1 MFDLMTQPSVTVARL
16 LFQQCVAASSKK
28 GNSLEFI
35 RNEISGYLLEKIE
48 LAKLNQNVWTKTLIS
63 ISSSKK
69 DKKVKKE
76 MIPDPFYNNLPLVL
90 QEFLSNKKVKW
101 KNFSDV
107 KIAELISS
115 YETDKLEL
123 IHVMPGGSIPQHTH
137 EGIEN
142 FLVLHGS
149 YSDKYGIYME
159 GSMQT
164 RDEDHDHKPIG
175 HPLTGCI
182 GLAYTNGKIKFSGKF
197 SKILNFFTN

>member
-1 MFDLMTQPSVTVARL
+1 MINLMTQPSVTAARL
-16 LFQQCVAASSKK
+16 LFQQCVAASSQE
-28 GNSLEFI
+28 GSSLEFI
-35 RNEISGYLLEKIE
+35 RNEISGYLLEKVEPI
-48 LAKLNQNVWTKTLIS
+48 KLHQNVWKKTLDS

-69 DKKVKKE
+69 VRKE
-76 MIPDPFYNNLPLVL
+76 MILDPFYNNLPLVL

-107 KIAELISS
+107 KIAKLTPSS
-115 YETDKLEL
+115 ETDKLEL

-149 YSDKYGIYME
+149 YSDEYGTYTE
-159 GSMQT
+159 GSLQT

-182 GLAYTNGKIKFSGKF
+182 GLAYTDGKIKFSGKF

>member
-1 MFDLMTQPSVTVARL
+1 MINLMTQPSVTAARL
-16 LFQQCVAASSKK
+16 LFQQCVAASSQE
-28 GNSLEFI
+28 GSSLEFI
-35 RNEISGYLLEKIE
+35 KNEISGYLLEKVE
-48 LAKLNQNVWTKTLIS
+48 PVKLHQNVWKKTLDS
-63 ISSSKK
+63 ISSSR
-69 DKKVKKE
+69 KVRKE
-76 MIPDPFYNNLPLVL
+76 IIPDPFYNNLPLVL

-107 KIAELISS
+107 KIAKLTPSS
-115 YETDKLEL
+115 ETDKLEL

-149 YSDKYGIYME
+149 YSDEYGTYTE
-159 GSMQT
+159 GSLQT

-182 GLAYTNGKIKFSGKF
+182 GLAYTDGKIKFSGKF

>member
-1 MFDLMTQPSVTVARL
+1 MINLMTQPSVTAARL
-16 LFQQCVAASSKK
+16 LFQQCVAASSQE
-28 GNSLEFI
+28 GSSLEFI
-35 RNEISGYLLEKIE
+35 RNEISGYLLEKVE
-48 LAKLNQNVWTKTLIS
+48 PVKLNQNVWKKTLDS

-69 DKKVKKE
+69 VRKE
-76 MIPDPFYNNLPLVL
+76 MILDPFYNNLPLVL

-107 KIAELISS
+107 KIAKLTPSS
-115 YETDKLEL
+115 ETDKLEL

-149 YSDKYGIYME
+149 YSDEYGTYTE
-159 GSMQT
+159 GSLQT

-182 GLAYTNGKIKFSGKF
+182 GLAYTDGKIKFSGKF

>member
-1 MFDLMTQPSVTVARL
+1 MTQPSVTAARL
-16 LFQQCVAASSKK
+16 LFQQCVAASSQE

-35 RNEISGYLLEKIE
+35 RNEISGYLLEKVE
-48 LAKLNQNVWTKTLIS
+48 PVKLNQNVWKKTLDS
-63 ISSSKK
+63 ISSSR
-69 DKKVKKE
+69 KVRKE
-76 MIPDPFYNNLPLVL
+76 IIPDPFYNNLPLVL

-107 KIAELISS
+107 KIANLIPS
-115 YETDKLEL
+115 YGTDKLEL

-149 YSDKYGIYME
+149 YSDEYGTYTE
-159 GSMQT
+159 GSLQT

-182 GLAYTNGKIKFSGKF
+182 GLAYTDGKIKFSGKF

>member
-1 MFDLMTQPSVTVARL
+1 MTQPSVTVARL
-16 LFQQCVAASSKK
+16 LFQQCVAASSQE

-35 RNEISGYLLEKIE
+35 RNEISGYLLEKVE
-48 LAKLNQNVWTKTLIS
+48 PVKLNQNVWKKTLDS

-69 DKKVKKE
+69 VRKE
-76 MIPDPFYNNLPLVL
+76 MILDPFYNNLPLVL

-107 KIAELISS
+107 KIAKLTPSS
-115 YETDKLEL
+115 ETDKLEL

-149 YSDKYGIYME
+149 YSDEYGTYTE
-159 GSMQT
+159 GSLQT

-182 GLAYTNGKIKFSGKF
+182 GLAYTDGKIKFSGKF

>member
-1 MFDLMTQPSVTVARL
+1 MINLMTQPSVTAARL
-16 LFQQCVAASSKK
+16 LFQQCVAASSQE
-28 GNSLEFI
+28 GSSLEFI
-35 RNEISGYLLEKIE
+35 RNEISGYLLEKVE
-48 LAKLNQNVWTKTLIS
+48 PVKLNQNVWKKTLDS

-69 DKKVKKE
+69 VRKE

-107 KIAELISS
+107 KIAKLTPSS
-115 YETDKLEL
+115 ETDKLEL

-149 YSDKYGIYME
+149 YSDEYGTYTE
-159 GSMQT
+159 GSLQT

-182 GLAYTNGKIKFSGKF
+182 GLAYTDGKIKFSGKF

>member
-1 MFDLMTQPSVTVARL
+1 MINLMTQPSVTAARL
-16 LFQQCVAASSKK
+16 LFQQCVAASSQE
-28 GNSLEFI
+28 GSSLEFI
-35 RNEISGYLLEKIE
+35 RNEISGYLLEKVE
-48 LAKLNQNVWTKTLIS
+48 PVTLHQNVWKKTLDS

-69 DKKVKKE
+69 VRKE
-76 MIPDPFYNNLPLVL
+76 MILDPFYNNLPLVL

-107 KIAELISS
+107 KIAKLTPSS
-115 YETDKLEL
+115 ETDKLEL

-149 YSDKYGIYME
+149 YSDEYGTYTE
-159 GSMQT
+159 GSLQT

-182 GLAYTNGKIKFSGKF
+182 GLAYTDGKIKFSGKF

>member
-1 MFDLMTQPSVTVARL
+1 MTQPSVTAARL
-16 LFQQCVAASSKK
+16 LFQQCVAASSQE
-28 GNSLEFI
+28 GSSLEFI
-35 RNEISGYLLEKIE
+35 KNEISGYLLEKVE
-48 LAKLNQNVWTKTLIS
+48 PVKLHQNVWKKTLDS

-69 DKKVKKE
+69 VRKE
-76 MIPDPFYNNLPLVL
+76 MILDPFYNNLPLVL

-107 KIAELISS
+107 KIAKLTPSS
-115 YETDKLEL
+115 ETDKLEL

-149 YSDKYGIYME
+149 YSDEYGIYTE
-159 GSMQT
+159 GSLQT

-182 GLAYTNGKIKFSGKF
+182 GLAYTDGKIKFSGKF

>member
-1 MFDLMTQPSVTVARL
+1 MINLMTQPSVTVARL
-16 LFQQCVAASSKK
+16 LFQQCVAASSQE

-35 RNEISGYLLEKIE
+35 RNEISGYLLEKVE
-48 LAKLNQNVWTKTLIS
+48 PVKLNQNVWKKTLDS

-69 DKKVKKE
+69 VRKE

-107 KIAELISS
+107 KIANLTPS

-123 IHVMPGGSIPQHTH
+123 IHVMPGGSIPRHTH

-149 YSDKYGIYME
+149 YSDEYGTYIE
-159 GSMQT
+159 GSVQT

-182 GLAYTNGKIKFSGKF
+182 GLAYTDGKIKFSGKF

>member
-1 MFDLMTQPSVTVARL
+1 MINLMTQPSVTVAHL
-16 LFQQCVAASSKK
+16 LFQQCVAASSQE
-28 GNSLEFI
+28 GSSLEFI
-35 RNEISGYLLEKIE
+35 RNEISGYLLEKVE
-48 LAKLNQNVWTKTLIS
+48 PVKLNQNVWKKTLDS
-63 ISSSKK
+63 ISSSR
-69 DKKVKKE
+69 KVRKE
-76 MIPDPFYNNLPLVL
+76 IIPDPFYNNLPLVL

-107 KIAELISS
+107 KIAKLTPSS
-115 YETDKLEL
+115 ETDKLEL

-149 YSDKYGIYME
+149 YSDEYGTYTE
-159 GSMQT
+159 GSLQT

-182 GLAYTNGKIKFSGKF
+182 GLAYTDGKIKFSGKF

>member
-1 MFDLMTQPSVTVARL
+1 
-16 LFQQCVAASSKK
+16 
-28 GNSLEFI
+28 
-35 RNEISGYLLEKIE
+35 
-48 LAKLNQNVWTKTLIS
+48 
-63 ISSSKK
+63 
-69 DKKVKKE
+69 
-76 MIPDPFYNNLPLVL
+76 MILDPFYNNLPLVL

-107 KIAELISS
+107 KIAKLTPSS
-115 YETDKLEL
+115 ETDKLEL

-149 YSDKYGIYME
+149 YSDEYGTYTE
-159 GSMQT
+159 GSLQT

-182 GLAYTNGKIKFSGKF
+182 GLAYTDGKIKFSGKF
-197 SKILNFFTN
+197 SKILNFFAN

>member
-1 MFDLMTQPSVTVARL
+1 MINLMTQPSVTAARL
-16 LFQQCVAASSKK
+16 LFQQCVAASSQE
-28 GNSLEFI
+28 GSSLEFI
-35 RNEISGYLLEKIE
+35 RNEISGYLLEKVE
-48 LAKLNQNVWTKTLIS
+48 PVKLHQNVWKKTLDS
-63 ISSSKK
+63 IYSSKK
-69 DKKVKKE
+69 VRKE
-76 MIPDPFYNNLPLVL
+76 MILDPFYNNLPLVL

-107 KIAELISS
+107 KIAKLTPSS
-115 YETDKLEL
+115 ETDKLEL

-149 YSDKYGIYME
+149 YSDEYGTYTE
-159 GSMQT
+159 GSLQT

>member
-1 MFDLMTQPSVTVARL
+1 MINLMTQPSVTAARL
-16 LFQQCVAASSKK
+16 LFQQCVAASSQE
-28 GNSLEFI
+28 GSSLEFI
-35 RNEISGYLLEKIE
+35 KNEISGYLLEKVE
-48 LAKLNQNVWTKTLIS
+48 PVKLHQNVWKKTLDS

-69 DKKVKKE
+69 VRKE
-76 MIPDPFYNNLPLVL
+76 MILDPFYNNLPLVL
-90 QEFLSNKKVKW
+90 QEFLSYKKVKW

-107 KIAELISS
+107 KIAKLTPSS
-115 YETDKLEL
+115 ETDKLEL

-149 YSDKYGIYME
+149 YSDEYGTYTE
-159 GSMQT
+159 GSLQT

-182 GLAYTNGKIKFSGKF
+182 GLAYTDGKIKFSGKF

>member
-1 MFDLMTQPSVTVARL
+1 MINLMTQPSVTAARL
-16 LFQQCVAASSKK
+16 LFQQCVAASSQE
-28 GNSLEFI
+28 GSSLEFI
-35 RNEISGYLLEKIE
+35 KNEISGYLLEKVE
-48 LAKLNQNVWTKTLIS
+48 PVKLHQNVWKKTLDS

-69 DKKVKKE
+69 VRKE
-76 MIPDPFYNNLPLVL
+76 MILDPFYNNLPLVL

-107 KIAELISS
+107 KIAKLTPSS
-115 YETDKLEL
+115 ETDKLEL

-149 YSDKYGIYME
+149 YSDEYGTYTE
-159 GSMQT
+159 GSLQT

-182 GLAYTNGKIKFSGKF
+182 GLAYTDGKIKFSGKF

>member
-1 MFDLMTQPSVTVARL
+1 MINLMTQPSVTAARL
-16 LFQQCVAASSKK
+16 LFQQCVAASSQE
-28 GNSLEFI
+28 GSSLEFI
-35 RNEISGYLLEKIE
+35 KNEISGYLLEKVE
-48 LAKLNQNVWTKTLIS
+48 PVKLHQNVWKKTLDS

-69 DKKVKKE
+69 VRKE
-76 MIPDPFYNNLPLVL
+76 MILDPFYNNLPLVL

-107 KIAELISS
+107 KIAKLTPSS
-115 YETDKLEL
+115 ETDKLEL

-149 YSDKYGIYME
+149 YSDEYGTYTE
-159 GSMQT
+159 GSLQT

>member
-1 MFDLMTQPSVTVARL
+1 MINLMTQPSVTAARL
-16 LFQQCVAASSKK
+16 LFQQCVAASSQE
-28 GNSLEFI
+28 GSSLEFI
-35 RNEISGYLLEKIE
+35 RNEISGYLLEKVE
-48 LAKLNQNVWTKTLIS
+48 PVKLNQNVWKKTLDS
-63 ISSSKK
+63 ISSSR
-69 DKKVKKE
+69 KVRKE
-76 MIPDPFYNNLPLVL
+76 ITPDPFYNNLPLVL

-107 KIAELISS
+107 KIAKLTPSS
-115 YETDKLEL
+115 ETDKLEL

-149 YSDKYGIYME
+149 YSDEYGTYTE
-159 GSMQT
+159 GSLQT

-182 GLAYTNGKIKFSGKF
+182 GLAYTDGKIKFSGKF

>member
-1 MFDLMTQPSVTVARL
+1 MINLMAQPSVTVARL
-16 LFQQCVAASSKK
+16 LFQQCVAASSQE
-28 GNSLEFI
+28 GSSLEFI
-35 RNEISGYLLEKIE
+35 RNEISGYLLEKVE
-48 LAKLNQNVWTKTLIS
+48 PVKLNQNVWKKTLDS

-69 DKKVKKE
+69 VRKE
-76 MIPDPFYNNLPLVL
+76 MILDPFYNNLPLVL

-107 KIAELISS
+107 KIAKLTPSS
-115 YETDKLEL
+115 ETDKLEL

-149 YSDKYGIYME
+149 YSDEYGTYTE
-159 GSMQT
+159 GSLQT

-182 GLAYTNGKIKFSGKF
+182 GLAYTDGKIKFSGKF

>member
-1 MFDLMTQPSVTVARL
+1 MINLMTQPSVTAARL
-16 LFQQCVAASSKK
+16 LFQQCVAASSQE
-28 GNSLEFI
+28 GSSLEFI
-35 RNEISGYLLEKIE
+35 RNEISGYLLEKVE
-48 LAKLNQNVWTKTLIS
+48 PVKLHQNVWKKTLDS

-69 DKKVKKE
+69 VRKE
-76 MIPDPFYNNLPLVL
+76 MILDPFYNNLPLVL
-90 QEFLSNKKVKW
+90 QEFLSYKKVKW

-107 KIAELISS
+107 KIAKLTPSS
-115 YETDKLEL
+115 ETDKLEL

-149 YSDKYGIYME
+149 YSDEYGTYTE
-159 GSMQT
+159 GSLQT

-182 GLAYTNGKIKFSGKF
+182 GLAYTDGKIKFSGKF